1 MTFIRYFS
9 IASSSLLSTL
19 PRFSFCNIAALPSSH
34 AHAPNPKVIAC
45 TDTAQSWS
53 SEAPPSQLLISPA
66 FTPGCPRASGS
77 PSRSRNHILEPRV
90 LRIFDNKSISQPF
103 NPGLFT
109 MTFLCP
115 PPCAPPNIHLFCTSA
130 SHALVLMTILFQS
143 NVSSQRGVLLAALK
157 QPILRAGHTD
167 APMLVHTGGE
177 LSSRTVSLFMFMT
190 SEN

>member
-1 MTFIRYFS
+1 
-9 IASSSLLSTL
+9 
-19 PRFSFCNIAALPSSH
+19 
-34 AHAPNPKVIAC
+34 
-45 TDTAQSWS
+45 
-53 SEAPPSQLLISPA
+53 
-66 FTPGCPRASGS
+66 
-77 PSRSRNHILEPRV
+77 
-90 LRIFDNKSISQPF
+90 
-103 NPGLFT
+103 

-115 PPCAPPNIHLFCTSA
+115 PLRASQHILILYFGIQCTCAYDH
-130 SHALVLMTILFQS
+130 LFQS